1 MKNTP
6 YPLHEMIKVVYCS
19 NVVIVRLE
27 LYIGIDVPKSM
38 NDISLKINKEAN
50 SKSTFLLHF
59 FGLSQ

>member
-38 NDISLKINKEAN
+38 NDISLKINK
-50 SKSTFLLHF
+50 
-59 FGLSQ
+59 